1 MTMATEQQKE
11 PRPGDAW
18 AKEAALIGATLLVV
32 ACGAWIAAGLGASA
46 DDGPDPGSLVSFVV
60 GLATGTYTWPGG
72 TANAYVAGELL
83 VLAAAAVAVYRIRL
97 RRRRRPDVDDAAH
110 HLAQGEELGRLSAKG
125 AAATAARLG
134 VRSRAPGVLI
144 GRSVRGRQPLYGSFE
159 DMHVDIWGPRTG
171 KTTRRAIPAILDA
184 PGAVLVT
191 SNKRDIVDATRGPR
205 GARGAVW
212 VFDPQQ
218 VAQEEPTWWWNP
230 LSYVTDVARAR
241 KLAEHFASGSR
252 DADASTDAYFD
263 PAGRDLLANL
273 LLAAATA
280 KAPITQVYSW
290 LANPKDDSPERILR
304 GAGHHMPADALFGVI
319 TAPDKQRGGIYG
331 VAQQMASCLV
341 NPEVNRWVTPVAED
355 DDRPELDPAEFVRGE
370 GTLYSLSR
378 EGSDSAGPLVTA
390 LTVAVV
396 EAAEEYAG
404 SQRGGRLAKPLLGVL
419 DEAANVCRW
428 RALPDLY
435 SHYGSRG
442 IVLMTILQSW
452 AQGVEVWGERGMEKL
467 WSAANV
473 RVYGG
478 GVSDTRFLGDLSEL
492 AGEYDVREFTAT
504 REAGFAGWSGNRTVN
519 ESHRRDRVLK
529 VSDLGAMPPGRA
541 LVLAS
546 GTKPVLVETL
556 PWWQGP
562 HADAVRA
569 SLTRHDPGA
578 ART

>member
-1 MTMATEQQKE
+1 MTADQQKQ

-18 AKEAALIGATLLVV
+18 AKEAALLVAAALV
-32 ACGAWIAAGLGASA
+32 LVCGAWFAARLGASA
-46 DDGPDPGSLVSFVV
+46 GGEPPAAGPLVFAVDLV
-60 GLATGTYTWPGG
+60 TGAYAWPGG
-72 TANAYVAGELL
+72 PANAF
-83 VLAAAAVAVYRIRL
+83 AAAEVFVVAVTAFAVYRLRLRL
-97 RRRRRPDVDDAAH
+97 RRKPDVDNAAE
-110 HLAQGEELGRLSAKG
+110 HLAQDDELGRLSAKG
-125 AAATAARLG
+125 ASATAARLG
-134 VRSRAPGVLI
+134 VRSRVPGVLI
-144 GRSVRGRQPLYGSFE
+144 GRSLRGRQPLYGSFE

-205 GARGAVW
+205 GAHGPVW

-218 VAQEEPTWWWNP
+218 VAQEPPTWWWNP

-252 DADASTDAYFD
+252 DADAATDAYFD

-280 KAPITQVYSW
+280 KAPITRIYTW

-304 GAGHHMPADALFGVI
+304 AAGHHMPADALFGVI
-319 TAPDKQRGGIYG
+319 TAPDRQRGGIYG

-341 NPEVNRWVTPVAED
+341 NPEVNRWVTPVSDD
-355 DDRPELDPAEFVRGE
+355 DDRPELDPAEFVRGD

-378 EGSDSAGPLVTA
+378 EGGDSAGPLVTA

-396 EAAEEYAG
+396 EAAEEYAT
-404 SQRGGRLAKPLLGVL
+404 SQRGGRLSKPLLAVL

-442 IVLMTILQSW
+442 IILMTILQSW

-492 AGEYDVREFTAT
+492 AGEYEVREFTAT
-504 REAGFAGWSGNRTVN
+504 REAEFIGWSGNRTVN
-519 ESHRRDRVLK
+519 ESVRRDRVLK

-556 PWWQGP
+556 PWWEGP
-562 HADAVRA
+562 HADAVKA
-569 SLTRHDPGA
+569 SLSRHDPGA
-578 ART
+578 RP